1 MHNISADAYKNKDY
15 SSFITHEL
23 EFSWHPTLHFVYVYT
38 CTLTG
43 KPVQYEHVHVVQC
56 CTERPELHVDDI
68 HMWLHYCTPIGTGE
82 FSMIL

>member
-1 MHNISADAYKNKDY
+1 MNTKTSIIPHSLLMNGKLAGSRASY
-15 SSFITHEL
+15 IT
-23 EFSWHPTLHFVYVYT
+23 FVYAHT